1 MRRICCISNCA
12 SHYRE
17 SIYKRIDEEFDCAF
31 AFSEKPVGGKDI
43 LSFDTGKLKRCR
55 RLKNKIFIRAPFYW
69 QEGVLHLL
77 WEDCDDYIILGEPFC
92 ISTWLFLILSKFYP
106 KKRVFF
112 WTHGWYG
119 REGFLKKVLKKIFFK
134 LGAGIF
140 LYGNYARELMIKEG
154 FDSKRLFVIHN
165 SLNYAVQLDLRE
177 KLSGSDVY
185 RNHFKNENP
194 NLIFLGRLTK
204 VKSLDMILRALA
216 ILKSEGRIYNLTL
229 VGDGSMK
236 SDLQALSRELGLENQ
251 VWFYGA
257 CYDEKVNAE
266 LLYNADL
273 CVSPGNVGLTAI
285 HSLMFGCPVLTH
297 DNFKMQMPE
306 FESIVSGKTGDFFE
320 YGNVDSL
327 AQKIGQWFDNSK
339 DRELIRKNCFEEIDN
354 SWNPEY
360 QIDVFKRA
368 LS

>member
-1 MRRICCISNCA
+1 
-12 SHYRE
+12 
-17 SIYKRIDEEFDCAF
+17 
-31 AFSEKPVGGKDI
+31 
-43 LSFDTGKLKRCR
+43 
-55 RLKNKIFIRAPFYW
+55 
-69 QEGVLHLL
+69 
-77 WEDCDDYIILGEPFC
+77 
-92 ISTWLFLILSKFYP
+92 
-106 KKRVFF
+106 
-112 WTHGWYG
+112 
-119 REGFLKKVLKKIFFK
+119 
-134 LGAGIF
+134 
-140 LYGNYARELMIKEG
+140 
-154 FDSKRLFVIHN
+154 
-165 SLNYAVQLDLRE
+165 
-177 KLSGSDVY
+177 
-185 RNHFKNENP
+185 
-194 NLIFLGRLTK
+194 
-204 VKSLDMILRALA
+204 
-216 ILKSEGRIYNLTL
+216 
-229 VGDGSMK
+229 MK

-285 HSLMFGCPVLTH
+285 HSLMFGCPDLTH